1 MSVVLIFLFCSFLAV
16 VRLLLLT
23 KWFIPLCYGCSVRH
37 TPPSSLSLS
46 LKLCT
51 PHPVSGGISCASPG
65 RPHTHT
71 RTHTVCLVENKASST
86 ASWRRSLPPRSVRP
100 YVACA
105 VLMLPRRKGMT
116 LPSPGFFGKRRF
128 HRGTSGWF
136 LPFDGIF
143 LFLLMVKSWN
153 AGRTQREQQVGEI
166 RAGC

>member
-1 MSVVLIFLFCSFLAV
+1 M
-16 VRLLLLT
+16 RLLLLT

-46 LKLCT
+46 LWSSVHSTRCQ
-51 PHPVSGGISCASPG
+51 GGISCASPG

-71 RTHTVCLVENKASST
+71 RTYTVCLVENKASST
-86 ASWRRSLPPRSVRP
+86 ASWRRSLPPRSVHP

-105 VLMLPRRKGMT
+105 VLMLPRQKGMT
-116 LPSPGFFGKRRF
+116 PPSPGLFGKGRF

-153 AGRTQREQQVGEI
+153 AGRAQREQQVGEI